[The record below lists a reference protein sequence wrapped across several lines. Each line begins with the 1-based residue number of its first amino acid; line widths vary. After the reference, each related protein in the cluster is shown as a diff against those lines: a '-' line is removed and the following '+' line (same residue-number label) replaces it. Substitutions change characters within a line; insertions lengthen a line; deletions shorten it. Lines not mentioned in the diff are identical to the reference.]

1 MNQQAAADRSWRA
14 LLGRKGPGPYAVH
27 HCNLRCRACAYLSPV
42 RPRAVVDPEALR
54 QDLRILAT
62 RYHASEARV
71 LGGEPLLHPD
81 LVAVLD
87 AVRTSG
93 ICDTIRVLTN
103 GLLLHRMTTEF
114 WSTIDA
120 VSVSMYQGRCIDE
133 AAIEPIRQTAEGH
146 GVRINFKPFRYFR
159 ESYSELGTPNQ
170 ALAERIYRTCQ
181 MANVWRC
188 HTLWSGHLFRCPQ
201 SLFLP
206 TVLAETDRATPVD
219 GLPVQDD
226 PGFVQR
232 LLDFLE
238 SDQPLWSCTYCL
250 GSVGRVFP
258 HAQIQRREWRAVQSR
273 PTEELMDW
281 THLALL
287 ESNPG
292 MKILDASYMSAPV
305 E

>member
-1 MNQQAAADRSWRA
+1 MNQQAAVDRSWRQ
-14 LLGRKGPGPYAVH
+14 LLGRKGPGPYAVVDGRVLTDGIEIIAVH

-42 RPRAVVDPEALR
+42 RPRTVVDSEALR

-87 AVRTSG
+87 AVRISG

-120 VSVSMYQGRCIDE
+120 VSVSMYQDRCIDE

-170 ALAERIYRTCQ
+170 ALTERIYRTCQ

-201 SLFLP
+201 TSFFRPCLPKLTQRRRSTGCLCRTIPALSNGSWIFWSQTSRSGHAP
-206 TVLAETDRATPVD
+206 TVSAALVVSFPMPRLHAASGVRCSRAR
-219 GLPVQDD
+219 
-226 PGFVQR
+226 QR
-232 LLDFLE
+232 
-238 SDQPLWSCTYCL
+238 
-250 GSVGRVFP
+250 
-258 HAQIQRREWRAVQSR
+258 
-273 PTEELMDW
+273 
-281 THLALL
+281 
-287 ESNPG
+287 N
-292 MKILDASYMSAPV
+292 
-305 E
+305 